1 MKFYKFLRIPIIKR
15 FLKHLFFFFFEN
27 LELKEEIL
35 EKMYCDFMKNDNMA
49 GFIDVKKYSL

>member
-15 FLKHLFFFFFEN
+15 FLKHLFFFEN
-27 LELKEEIL
+27 PELKEEIL